1 VKDLSKDTVSLI
13 VGALIAG
20 RSEILQ
26 KLQEAER
33 LGHSGYQAT
42 LQSELDA
49 NAAALRELNQ
59 EVAPWLEFH
68 SQLHDVFARNETNL
82 TKETA

>member
-1 VKDLSKDTVSLI
+1 MKDLSKDTVSI
-13 VGALIAG
+13 AVGALITVRMDALK
-20 RSEILQ
+20 SLQ
-26 KLQEAER
+26 DAER
-33 LGHSGYQAT
+33 DGHVGYQAT
-42 LQSELDA
+42 LQNELDA

-68 SQLHDVFARNETNL
+68 QQLRDVFARNETNP